1 MLMRPDGNARGET
14 VEVTEP
20 IENPARHA
28 QRAPMNQE
36 RGQGREIHHAL
47 RTAFW
52 VLAVAIGLWGLYLAQ
67 SEWRA
72 FPAWSLLLAAYL
84 LVAGPGAVAWCW
96 RQLAR
101 LVGRDPDKVA
111 PDWLGDGPLPSLDEL
126 GEDAAIVLECDEDLL
141 ERPFE
146 RRPHHTAL
154 DLVIR
159 MYAHDR
165 CDWFAY
171 VLREATGWP
180 VVEAA
185 SPRKPSAHRLNRD
198 PQGRLVDAYGHVTL
212 DDLRQRYGIGDLEI
226 VEDAVIRR
234 DFAPDR
240 RYLARLGCAML
251 YLPWEPFASMRGA
264 LEAWVRHGHVACAA
278 PSAVVQPPTTGRTFD

>member
-1 MLMRPDGNARGET
+1 
-14 VEVTEP
+14 
-20 IENPARHA
+20 
-28 QRAPMNQE
+28 
-36 RGQGREIHHAL
+36 
-47 RTAFW
+47 
-52 VLAVAIGLWGLYLAQ
+52 VLAVMLGLAGVFVAVLDWRSFPVVTLVFSVIFLVAGLGGDSGTQWIDRAQDRVIDALA
-67 SEWRA
+67 RA
-72 FPAWSLLLAAYL
+72 VSWCRRLLAAT
-84 LVAGPGAVAWCW
+84 VGGMFKESGP
-96 RQLAR
+96 
-101 LVGRDPDKVA
+101 K
-111 PDWLGDGPLPSLDEL
+111 WLGEGPLPSLDEL
-126 GEDAAIVLECDEDLL
+126 GEDAAIVLACDEDLL

-154 DLVIR
+154 DLVVL

-240 RYLARLGCAML
+240 RDLARLGCAML
-251 YLPWEPFASMRGA
+251 HLPWEPFVSMRGV
-264 LEAWVRHGHVACAA
+264 LEEWVRYGRRDAA
-278 PSAVVQPPTTGRTFD
+278 DARPGAPPQ